1 MGLGM
6 RWYRN
11 GEEVS
16 PGPRV
21 VISGFTMTIY
31 GLLDGDSGMY
41 QCSVSNGTSS
51 VWRQWRVVVS
61 SECAYVIRGH
71 TCTCTGVFAC
81 VIPGLSPPV
90 QLHGFNRTTFS
101 PFCLCLG
108 PIKIFITS
116 LYVLA
121 SVTCPSLR
129 STVILYLRQLLH
141 VATNV

>member
-1 MGLGM
+1 MVTSSPGDSLDNSVGTNVSFTCETSGVGLGM

-21 VISGFTMTIY
+21 VVSGFTMTIY
-31 GLLDGDSGMY
+31 GLLEGDSGMY

-71 TCTCTGVFAC
+71 TCTCTGGFAC
-81 VIPGLSPPV
+81 VTHI
-90 QLHGFNRTTFS
+90 
-101 PFCLCLG
+101 
-108 PIKIFITS
+108 
-116 LYVLA
+116 
-121 SVTCPSLR
+121 
-129 STVILYLRQLLH
+129 
-141 VATNV
+141 